1 MYGALNTYPL
11 STVDVFMYT
20 KPHAIYPFPYLP
32 SFCSIFFQSSS
43 PTSFQQPL
51 SITFEHTTAAIRHII
66 DMDDHEYTKKSD
78 ATNARIKRKCI
89 MQQKR
94 HTYFQSSI
102 QPTIHPT
109 RQNQLYPNAI
119 LCSTNLDINR
129 SITAHHLAPA
139 TEDQSKKLN
148 MPFRINYELTL
159 VN

>member
-1 MYGALNTYPL
+1 
-11 STVDVFMYT
+11 
-20 KPHAIYPFPYLP
+20 
-32 SFCSIFFQSSS
+32 
-43 PTSFQQPL
+43 
-51 SITFEHTTAAIRHII
+51 
-66 DMDDHEYTKKSD
+66 MDDHEYTKKSD